1 VPSIA
6 LQGHGKLCWAWRERA
21 EGSCA
26 GLGGRERWREAN
38 LGRPLSL
45 PDLPTHWSGRLCGQ
59 MLRAQHSRH
68 CQVHTLM
75 CHPTHPPPLSTYPT
89 HVSFTHVR
97 HAHVCHAHW
106 ETHAAPRT
114 FDKRTRARAR
124 AGEEGDGS
132 GPGVFGAGAH
142 TGGALH
148 SPYTNPCSCR
158 AETRGTQRIEHE
170 HSDNQEHSD
179 KSFLTATCLT
189 PHATRP
195 GTARVWRA

>member
-1 VPSIA
+1 MQSPPVLKTA
-6 LQGHGKLCWAWRERA
+6 LNYGAL
-21 EGSCA
+21 S
-26 GLGGRERWREAN
+26 GL
-38 LGRPLSL
+38 
-45 PDLPTHWSGRLCGQ
+45 
-59 MLRAQHSRH
+59 
-68 CQVHTLM
+68 
-75 CHPTHPPPLSTYPT
+75 
-89 HVSFTHVR
+89 VSFIVFLILYWMNFNPLGPSSWLGAWVPIIFMVLATR
-97 HAHVCHAHW
+97 HYRNYENGGFLMYWNGFRISFLTAC
-106 ETHAAPRT
+106 AAA
-114 FDKRTRARAR
+114 F
-124 AGEEGDGS
+124 
-132 GPGVFGAGAH
+132 VFGAGAH